1 MLVVRRR
8 VSLARSEIARL
19 AAMLMHAGQYALQ
32 LVDKLVD
39 EPGRVSPG
47 PVASTK
53 ATVAHAV
60 PFSHKI
66 IAKAEAA
73 VLVRQ
78 RRDEWGPGCRFW
90 RPAIHI
96 VRIADPEFA
105 FRHEQIHT
113 PKWSVLPRDCRSPGS
128 RRPMRARSR
137 VEKKLELT

>member
-78 RRDEWGPGCRFW
+78 RRDEWDQDVAFGARPFILCGLPIRSLPSGTNKYTRRNGRFFLEIVGHPDHGVPCGQDRVW
-90 RPAIHI
+90 R
-96 VRIADPEFA
+96 
-105 FRHEQIHT
+105 
-113 PKWSVLPRDCRSPGS
+113 KNWN
-128 RRPMRARSR
+128 
-137 VEKKLELT
+137 